1 MLRRNWFHILLALA
15 ERDLHGSAIAEDV
28 LERTHGE
35 LRLWPATLYRAL
47 DELAEEGLAA
57 PLADDERPEGESR
70 RKQYYCITSEGRRR
84 LAEEAGRL
92 AELAQVAKERLGD
105 VGA

>member
-15 ERDLHGSAIAEDV
+15 EKDLHGSAIAADV
-28 LERTHGE
+28 LDRTDGE

-47 DELAEEGLAA
+47 DELVEEGFAA
-57 PLADDERPEGESR
+57 PLTGDERPEGESL
-70 RKQYYCITSEGRRR
+70 RKQYYAITPAGRRR

-105 VGA
+105 AGA

>member
-15 ERDLHGSAIAEDV
+15 EQNLHGSAIADDV
-28 LERTHGE
+28 LDRTDGE

-47 DELAEEGLAA
+47 DELVDEGLAA
-57 PLADDERPEGESR
+57 PLTGDERPEGESR
-70 RKQYYCITSEGRRR
+70 RKQYYSITPAGRRR

-92 AELAQVAKERLGD
+92 ADLAQVARERLGD
-105 VGA
+105 AGA